1 MKTCHEDKAKTLL
14 LAVQKIVFATFVTKP
29 LSLKSHK
36 YVHDQ
41 AESCRPTIWFVLLD
55 NAIVFTYCSLSTGLL
70 K

>member
-1 MKTCHEDKAKTLL
+1 MKTCHEDEAKTLL

-41 AESCRPTIWFVLLD
+41 AASCRPTVWFVLLD